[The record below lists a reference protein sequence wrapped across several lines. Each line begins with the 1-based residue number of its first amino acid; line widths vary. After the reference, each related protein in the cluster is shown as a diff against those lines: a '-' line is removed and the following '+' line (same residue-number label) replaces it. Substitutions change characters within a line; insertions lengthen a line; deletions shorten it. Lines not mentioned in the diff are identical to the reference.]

1 MKKILFPALPLLLM
15 IAVSCGK
22 NRGEMLPEND
32 IIEFKD
38 PNFLKVL
45 LTYDC
50 AYGDDSEQTIC
61 IDADNDGKISFSEAK
76 KVKMLVLTDLEDE
89 TAESYNIADISEI
102 RYFTELAAL
111 YCDDNKLT
119 SLDVSNNTALEVLG
133 LNDNQLTSL
142 DVGNNAGLVV
152 LNCDRNRLV
161 SIDVSKNTAL
171 KALSLGSNQ
180 LASVDVSSNAALE
193 FLFLKGNQLTSID
206 VSNNAGLKVLGC
218 GRNHLATL
226 DLSKN
231 TSLTDVYCE
240 GNELKKIIIPAENS
254 LDKFLLQSIKN
265 EYGDDVIEYR

>member
-1 MKKILFPALPLLLM
+1 MKKILFPALPLLLL

-22 NRGEMLPEND
+22 NREALPEND

-76 KVKMLVLTDLEDE
+76 KVKMLALTDLDDE

-102 RYFTELAAL
+102 RYFTELTAL
-111 YCDDNKLT
+111 ICDDNKLT
-119 SLDVSNNTALEVLG
+119 SLDVSNNTALELLS

-171 KALSLGSNQ
+171 KSLSLG
-180 LASVDVSSNAALE
+180 D
-193 FLFLKGNQLTSID
+193 NQLTSLD
-206 VSNNAGLKVLGC
+206 VSNNAGLKMLGC
-218 GRNHLATL
+218 DRNRLTTL

-240 GNELKKIIIPAENS
+240 GNELTKIIIPTENS
-254 LDKFLLQSIKN
+254 LDKYLLQSIIK

>member
-1 MKKILFPALPLLLM
+1 MKKILLSALPLLAM
-15 IAVSCGK
+15 IAVSCEK
-22 NRGEMLPEND
+22 NRAGHSEDDP
-32 IIEFKD
+32 IEFKD
-38 PNFLKVL
+38 PNFLNAL

-50 AYGDDSEQTIC
+50 AYGDDTEQPIC

-76 KVKMLVLTDLEDE
+76 KVKTLVLTVLDDE
-89 TAESYNIADISEI
+89 TAESYDIADISEI
-102 RYFTELAAL
+102 RYFTELTAL

-119 SLDVSNNTALEVLG
+119 SLDVSNNTALELLS

-161 SIDVSKNTAL
+161 SIDVSKNIAL
-171 KALSLGSNQ
+171 RVLSLGCNQ

-193 FLFLKGNQLTSID
+193 FLFLEGNQLTSLD
-206 VSNNAGLKVLGC
+206 VSNNAGLKVLSC
-218 GRNHLATL
+218 GRNRLTTL

-231 TSLTDVYCE
+231 TSLTGVYCE
-240 GNELKKIIIPAENS
+240 GNELKKIILPTENL
-254 LDKFLLQSIKN
+254 LDKFHIQSIID

>member
-45 LTYDC
+45 LNYDC

-76 KVKMLVLTDLEDE
+76 KVKILALTDLEDE

-119 SLDVSNNTALEVLG
+119 SLDVSNNTALG
-133 LNDNQLTSL
+133 LLSLDDNQLTSL
-142 DVGNNAGLVV
+142 DLGNNAGLVV
-152 LNCDRNRLV
+152 LNCARNRLV
-161 SIDVSKNTAL
+161 SI
-171 KALSLGSNQ
+171 
-180 LASVDVSSNAALE
+180 DVSSNAALE

-218 GRNHLATL
+218 GRNRLTTL

>member
-22 NRGEMLPEND
+22 NGETLPEND

-76 KVKMLVLTDLEDE
+76 KVKMLALTDLDDE

-102 RYFTELAAL
+102 RYFTELTAL
-111 YCDDNKLT
+111 ICDDNKLT
-119 SLDVSNNTALEVLG
+119 SLDVSNNTALELLS

-171 KALSLGSNQ
+171 KGLSLDSNQ
-180 LASVDVSSNAALE
+180 LTSIDVSSNAALE
-193 FLFLKGNQLTSID
+193 FLFLGGNQLTSLD

-218 GRNHLATL
+218 GGNRLAKL

-240 GNELKKIIIPAENS
+240 GNELKKVIIPTENS
-254 LDKFLLQSIKN
+254 LDKYLLQSIKN

>member
-22 NRGEMLPEND
+22 NREALPEND

-50 AYGDDSEQTIC
+50 AYGDDTEQPIC
-61 IDADNDGKISFSEAK
+61 IDADNDGKISFSEAQ
-76 KVKMLVLTDLEDE
+76 KVKTLVLTVLSDE

-102 RYFTELAAL
+102 RYFTELEAL
-111 YCDDNKLT
+111 ICDDNKLT
-119 SLDVSNNTALEVLG
+119 SLDVSNNTALEL
-133 LNDNQLTSL
+133 LSLDDNQLTSL
-142 DVGNNAGLVV
+142 DLGNNAGLVV
-152 LNCDRNRLV
+152 LNCGRNRLA
-161 SIDVSKNTAL
+161 SIDVSN
-171 KALSLGSNQ
+171 
-180 LASVDVSSNAALE
+180 NAALE

-218 GRNHLATL
+218 GRNRLTAL

-240 GNELKKIIIPAENS
+240 GNELKKVIIPAENS
-254 LDKFLLQSIKN
+254 LDTYLLQSIKN